1 MILRFLTKPAIYV
14 NITDIY
20 TESCP
25 IAMDGFSQTN
35 DKIAY
40 SNDDLRLGM
49 ELLFYAYRDFIGPP
63 DEILREHRLGRAHHR
78 VIHFVG
84 RNPGITVSDLL
95 SILRITKQS
104 LSRVLSDL
112 LREGIVQQDQGTED
126 RRQRLLTLSD
136 KGRAFEIQVSQ
147 SQRDRIAASFASAGP
162 EAVEGFRKVLL
173 GMISDPAVVCKF
185 QRKG

>member
-1 MILRFLTKPAIYV
+1 
-14 NITDIY
+14 
-20 TESCP
+20 
-25 IAMDGFSQTN
+25 MDGNLQTR
-35 DKIAY
+35 DQTVY
-40 SNDDLRLGM
+40 SDDDLRLGM

-63 DEILREHRLGRAHHR
+63 DAILREYRFGRAHHR

-84 RNPGITVSDLL
+84 RNPGITVRDLL

-126 RRQRLLTLSD
+126 RRQRLLSLSN
-136 KGRAFEIQVSQ
+136 KGRAFETQVSQ
-147 SQRDRIAASFASAGP
+147 SQRDRIAASFVSAGP

-173 GMISDPAVVCKF
+173 GMISDPADVDKF
-185 QRKG
+185 QGEG

>member
-1 MILRFLTKPAIYV
+1 
-14 NITDIY
+14 
-20 TESCP
+20 
-25 IAMDGFSQTN
+25 MDGFSQTN

-49 ELLFYAYRDFIGPP
+49 ELLFYAYRDFIGQP

-95 SILRITKQS
+95 SKFLQITKQS
-104 LSRVLSDL
+104 RSGV
-112 LREGIVQQDQGTED
+112 VTPFTENTSCSKTKFPSC
-126 RRQRLLTLSD
+126 QRLLTLSD
-136 KGRAFEIQVSQ
+136 KGRVFEIQVSQ
-147 SQRDRIAASFASAGP
+147 SQRTRIAASFASAGP

-173 GMISDPAVVCKF
+173 GMISDPTM
-185 QRKG
+185 RKDRR

>member
-1 MILRFLTKPAIYV
+1 MSISLTYI
-14 NITDIY
+14 
-20 TESCP
+20 EGCS

-112 LREGIVQQDQGTED
+112 LREGIVHQDQGTED

-136 KGRAFEIQVSQ
+136 KGRVFEIEVSQ

-173 GMISDPAVVCKF
+173 GMISDPADVSKF
-185 QRKG
+185 LGKG